1 MDTTKYI
8 NSYNQMIIQVYFFI
22 YNNFLF
28 IESGVTIIV
37 TPNWMFV
44 ATLTGPYTKHQ
55 VYAPDL
61 RHVPVYVDPYAYCG
75 ILNIQTT
82 IKEWPAT
89 AGLHDDTL
97 SPYEILERSS

>member
-1 MDTTKYI
+1 
-8 NSYNQMIIQVYFFI
+8 
-22 YNNFLF
+22 
-28 IESGVTIIV
+28 
-37 TPNWMFV
+37 
-44 ATLTGPYTKHQ
+44 
-55 VYAPDL
+55 L